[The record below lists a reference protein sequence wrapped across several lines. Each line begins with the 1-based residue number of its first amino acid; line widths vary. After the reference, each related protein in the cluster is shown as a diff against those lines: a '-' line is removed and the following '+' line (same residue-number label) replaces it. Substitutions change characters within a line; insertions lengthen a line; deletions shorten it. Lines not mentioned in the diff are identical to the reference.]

1 MKESTGE
8 LSMVVVTLLAIAG
21 IALAVRTLVP
31 AMKKYIYDKWD
42 EIQTEVPAA
51 SGDKVQTKVPA
62 ASGDKVQ

>member
-31 AMKKYIYDKWD
+31 MMKNYIYDKWG
-42 EIQTEVPAA
+42 EVQTEVP
-51 SGDKVQTKVPA
+51 KVSRDQ
-62 ASGDKVQ
+62 

>member
-31 AMKKYIYDKWD
+31 MMKEYIYEKWD
-42 EIQTEVPAA
+42 EVKEAPKTTTY
-51 SGDKVQTKVPA
+51 KTKD
-62 ASGDKVQ
+62 GKTIEEK